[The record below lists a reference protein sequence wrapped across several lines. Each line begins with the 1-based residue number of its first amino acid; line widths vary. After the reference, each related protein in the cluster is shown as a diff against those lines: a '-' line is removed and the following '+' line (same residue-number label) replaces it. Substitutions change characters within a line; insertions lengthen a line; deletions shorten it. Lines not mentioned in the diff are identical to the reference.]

1 TVSRCLISSPKLLS
15 YCVSLALAGRRAGL
29 QPAPANLEFKAPG
42 QKMRLSL
49 SLTGLWTYVQH
60 IGEQY
65 IASVLVEVQAARK
78 LVVMHSFI
86 LAV

>member
-1 TVSRCLISSPKLLS
+1 
-15 YCVSLALAGRRAGL
+15 
-29 QPAPANLEFKAPG
+29 
-42 QKMRLSL
+42 MRLSL
-49 SLTGLWTYVQH
+49 SLTGLWTYMQH

-86 LAV
+86 LDA